1 MIRALVPI
9 LIILIFVI
17 GLSVGVLDDRVIS
30 SSEVETKIKSG
41 EPADFD
47 NYIIIGDLNFSGRIK
62 GGVHFNNTIFQNKV
76 KLTFRRRPN
85 I

>member
-1 MIRALVPI
+1 MVLFLVIRLSA
-9 LIILIFVI
+9 
-17 GLSVGVLDDRVIS
+17 GLPDDRFILA
-30 SSEVETKIKSG
+30 SEVETKIKSG

-76 KLTFRRRPN
+76 KFFFLRERYLMQK
-85 I
+85 